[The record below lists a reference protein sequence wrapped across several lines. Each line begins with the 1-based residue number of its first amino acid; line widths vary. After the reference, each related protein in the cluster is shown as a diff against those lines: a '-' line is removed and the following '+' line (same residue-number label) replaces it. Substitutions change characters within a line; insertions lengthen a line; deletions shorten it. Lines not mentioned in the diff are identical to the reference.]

1 MRLAS
6 VDERAVYI
14 DGDRVVDV
22 ADASD
27 GRLGPDPMAVLEHWE
42 QFTDWARGVEL
53 DSAAHVAEAVLRRAG
68 PPVPGPRQVFALALN
83 YRPHAAEVGFEP
95 PEHPL
100 VFTKYPSCLVGPCAT
115 VALPSEFV
123 DWETELVVVIG
134 RGGHRIAPDRA
145 WAHVAG
151 LTIGQDLTERRVQ
164 VAAKPPQFALSK
176 SFPGFGPTGPVLVT
190 PDEFPD
196 PDDLGLTCLLGE
208 EVVQRARTTEMIF
221 PVPDVIARISAV
233 CPLLPGDL
241 IFTGTPA
248 GVGATM
254 TPERYLRPGD
264 VLTSRIDGIG
274 EIRTTFTADAAAVP
288 VGERPV
294 P

>member
-1 MRLAS
+1 
-6 VDERAVYI
+6 VDERAVFI

-68 PPVPGPRQVFALALN
+68 PPVPRPRQVFALALN
-83 YRPHAAEVGFEP
+83 YRPHAAEVGFEA

-100 VFTKYPSCLVGPCAT
+100 VFTKFPSCLVGPCAT

-151 LTIGQDLTERRVQ
+151 LTVGQDLTERRVQ
-164 VAAKPPQFALSK
+164 VAGKPAQFSLSK

-196 PDDLGLTCLLGE
+196 PDDLGITCLLGE
-208 EVVQRARTTEMIF
+208 DVVQQAGAGPRR
-221 PVPDVIARISAV
+221 PD
-233 CPLLPGDL
+233 LGDLPGAARRPHLHRHAGRRGRHDEP
-241 IFTGTPA
+241 GTLPA
-248 GVGATM
+248 PRRRAHQPHRRHRRDPHHVHRG
-254 TPERYLRPGD
+254 PG
-264 VLTSRIDGIG
+264 I
-274 EIRTTFTADAAAVP
+274 
-288 VGERPV
+288 
-294 P
+294 